1 MKTEQK
7 PHLIKKLV
15 DVKCQKVDGSVAP
28 GLEEATQVEYLLAE
42 PKSEHVSLD
51 RVLCF
56 GKENLEKHL
65 KMEDFFSC
73 TLDYNWKINCGNTLQ
88 QLVTV
93 LFANSLI
100 SKIKKK
106 KEMIFEVLDG
116 LLDEVDE
123 VDDIQAADDLSGACE
138 GFQLDIECP
147 ERFSESDCAPHEGS
161 SLLILNSQSHTPGFS
176 GSSSSAGGI
185 SESSVATVQES
196 NNQNGVLKKMF
207 CGDLHH
213 TFKSKFG
220 CQATVT
226 DTTGPTIEHMQ
237 SFDESDDDEK
247 PLVSFILSTKSVKT
261 SVEVTKG
268 GTLLRQKRLRKPTSR
283 YIEEFSRNSTSG
295 KKCLKAGSQGD
306 LPQVVSEPQRRRGRP
321 KKIVPKFLRE
331 LESDCEPFASESED
345 EQKRTKR
352 SKMACDRRK
361 HQRTWT
367 LAEVIKLVDGI
378 AQYGVGRWTDIKRL
392 LFASSAY
399 RTPVDLRVPPCHIQ
413 SNEDKWQNLLR
424 SSSAHEHNRRECETK
439 PKHAVRPLPMP
450 VVCCIHELAT
460 IHPYPMARC
469 PEKPSDQYVPS
480 SKQPRTTNR
489 RNLCRK
495 KCR

>member
-7 PHLIKKLV
+7 PHLIKKLA
-15 DVKCQKVDGSVAP
+15 DVKCQRVDGSVAP
-28 GLEEATQVEYLLAE
+28 GLEEATQVEHLLEE

-73 TLDYNWKINCGNTLQ
+73 PLDYNWKINCGGLNGQGGDDLK
-88 QLVTV
+88 L
-93 LFANSLI
+93 
-100 SKIKKK
+100 
-106 KEMIFEVLDG
+106 EVLDG

-138 GFQLDIECP
+138 DFQLDIECP
-147 ERFSESDCAPHEGS
+147 ERLSESDCAPHEGS
-161 SLLILNSQSHTPGFS
+161 SLRNLNSQSHGWKSSAHFS
-176 GSSSSAGGI
+176 CPFCGSSSSAGGI
-185 SESSVATVQES
+185 SESSAATVQES

-220 CQATVT
+220 CQAPVT
-226 DTTGPTIEHMQ
+226 DTIGPTIEHMQ
-237 SFDESDDDEK
+237 TFDESDDDEK
-247 PLVSFILSTKSVKT
+247 PLVSFILSTKSVK
-261 SVEVTKG
+261 SSFEVTKG

-306 LPQVVSEPQRRRGRP
+306 LPQLVSEPQRQRGRP
-321 KKIVPKFLRE
+321 KKIVPKILR
-331 LESDCEPFASESED
+331 
-345 EQKRTKR
+345 
-352 SKMACDRRK
+352 
-361 HQRTWT
+361 
-367 LAEVIKLVDGI
+367 
-378 AQYGVGRWTDIKRL
+378 VGQGNGYFTVLCAFWL

-399 RTPVDLRVPPCHIQ
+399 RTPVDLR
-413 SNEDKWQNLLR
+413 DKWRNLLR

-450 VVCCIHELAT
+450 VVCRIHELAT

-469 PEKPSDQYVPS
+469 PKNHLIIIFLRPNNREQLKPFLFTEEICVGRSAVEES
-480 SKQPRTTNR
+480 ACSAVKQEHAIQV
-489 RNLCRK
+489 
-495 KCR
+495 

>member
-42 PKSEHVSLD
+42 PKSEH
-51 RVLCF
+51 
-56 GKENLEKHL
+56 
-65 KMEDFFSC
+65 
-73 TLDYNWKINCGNTLQ
+73 
-88 QLVTV
+88 
-93 LFANSLI
+93 
-100 SKIKKK
+100 
-106 KEMIFEVLDG
+106 VLDG

>member
-7 PHLIKKLV
+7 PHLIKKLA
-15 DVKCQKVDGSVAP
+15 DVKCQRVDGSVAP
-28 GLEEATQVEYLLAE
+28 GLEEATQVEHLLEE

-73 TLDYNWKINCGNTLQ
+73 PLDYNWKINCGGLNGQGGDDLK
-88 QLVTV
+88 L
-93 LFANSLI
+93 
-100 SKIKKK
+100 
-106 KEMIFEVLDG
+106 EVLDG

-138 GFQLDIECP
+138 DFQLDIECP
-147 ERFSESDCAPHEGS
+147 ERLSESDCAPHEGS
-161 SLLILNSQSHTPGFS
+161 K
-176 GSSSSAGGI
+176 SSA
-185 SESSVATVQES
+185 ATVQES

-220 CQATVT
+220 CQAPVT
-226 DTTGPTIEHMQ
+226 DTIGPTIEHMQ
-237 SFDESDDDEK
+237 TFDESDDDEK
-247 PLVSFILSTKSVKT
+247 PLVSFILSTKSVK
-261 SVEVTKG
+261 SSFEVTKG

-306 LPQVVSEPQRRRGRP
+306 LPQLVSEPQRQRGRP
-321 KKIVPKFLRE
+321 KKIVPKILR
-331 LESDCEPFASESED
+331 
-345 EQKRTKR
+345 
-352 SKMACDRRK
+352 
-361 HQRTWT
+361 
-367 LAEVIKLVDGI
+367 
-378 AQYGVGRWTDIKRL
+378 
-392 LFASSAY
+392 
-399 RTPVDLRVPPCHIQ
+399 
-413 SNEDKWQNLLR
+413 DKWRNLLR
-424 SSSAHEHNRRECETK
+424 SSSAHEHNRRELQCETK

-450 VVCCIHELAT
+450 VVCRIHELAT

-469 PEKPSDQYVPS
+469 PKNHLIIIFLRPNNREQLKPFLFTEEICVGRSAVEES
-480 SKQPRTTNR
+480 ACSAVKQEHAIQV
-489 RNLCRK
+489 
-495 KCR
+495 

>member
-7 PHLIKKLV
+7 PHLIKKLA
-15 DVKCQKVDGSVAP
+15 DVKCQRVDGSVAP
-28 GLEEATQVEYLLAE
+28 GLEEATQVEHLLEE

-73 TLDYNWKINCGNTLQ
+73 PLDYNWKINCGGLNGQGGDDLK
-88 QLVTV
+88 L
-93 LFANSLI
+93 
-100 SKIKKK
+100 
-106 KEMIFEVLDG
+106 EVLDG

-138 GFQLDIECP
+138 DFQLDIECP
-147 ERFSESDCAPHEGS
+147 ERLSESDCAPHEGS
-161 SLLILNSQSHTPGFS
+161 K
-176 GSSSSAGGI
+176 SSA
-185 SESSVATVQES
+185 ATVQES

-220 CQATVT
+220 CQAPVT
-226 DTTGPTIEHMQ
+226 DTIGPTIEHMQ
-237 SFDESDDDEK
+237 TFDESDDDEK
-247 PLVSFILSTKSVKT
+247 PLVSFILSTKSVK
-261 SVEVTKG
+261 SSFEVTKG

-306 LPQVVSEPQRRRGRP
+306 LPQLVSEPQRQRGRP
-321 KKIVPKFLRE
+321 KKIVPKILRVKE
-331 LESDCEPFASESED
+331 
-345 EQKRTKR
+345 
-352 SKMACDRRK
+352 M
-361 HQRTWT
+361 
-367 LAEVIKLVDGI
+367 VISL
-378 AQYGVGRWTDIKRL
+378 WTDIKRL

-399 RTPVDLRVPPCHIQ
+399 RTPVDLR
-413 SNEDKWQNLLR
+413 DKWRNLLR
-424 SSSAHEHNRRECETK
+424 SSSAHEHNRRELQCETK

-450 VVCCIHELAT
+450 VVCRIHELAT

-469 PEKPSDQYVPS
+469 PKNHLIIIFLRPNNREQLKPFLFTEEICVGRSAVEES
-480 SKQPRTTNR
+480 ACSAVKQEHAIQV
-489 RNLCRK
+489 
-495 KCR
+495 

>member
-7 PHLIKKLV
+7 PHLIKKLA
-15 DVKCQKVDGSVAP
+15 DVKCQRVDGSVAP
-28 GLEEATQVEYLLAE
+28 GLEEATQVEHLLEE

-73 TLDYNWKINCGNTLQ
+73 PLDYNWKINCGGLNGQGGDDLK
-88 QLVTV
+88 L
-93 LFANSLI
+93 
-100 SKIKKK
+100 
-106 KEMIFEVLDG
+106 EVLDG

-138 GFQLDIECP
+138 DFQLDIECP
-147 ERFSESDCAPHEGS
+147 ERLSESDCAPHEGS
-161 SLLILNSQSHTPGFS
+161 K
-176 GSSSSAGGI
+176 SSA
-185 SESSVATVQES
+185 ATVQES

-220 CQATVT
+220 CQAPVT
-226 DTTGPTIEHMQ
+226 DTIGPTIEHMQ
-237 SFDESDDDEK
+237 TFDESDDDEK
-247 PLVSFILSTKSVKT
+247 PLVSFILSTKSVK
-261 SVEVTKG
+261 SSFEVTKG

-306 LPQVVSEPQRRRGRP
+306 LPQLVSEPQRQRGRP
-321 KKIVPKFLRE
+321 KKIVPKILRVKE
-331 LESDCEPFASESED
+331 
-345 EQKRTKR
+345 
-352 SKMACDRRK
+352 M
-361 HQRTWT
+361 
-367 LAEVIKLVDGI
+367 VISL
-378 AQYGVGRWTDIKRL
+378 WTDIKRL

-399 RTPVDLRVPPCHIQ
+399 RTPVDLR
-413 SNEDKWQNLLR
+413 DKWRNLLR

-450 VVCCIHELAT
+450 VVCRIHELAT

-469 PEKPSDQYVPS
+469 PKNHLIIIFLRPNNREQLKPFLFTEEICVGRSAVEES
-480 SKQPRTTNR
+480 ACSAVKQEHAIQV
-489 RNLCRK
+489 
-495 KCR
+495 